1 MANQS
6 RLLTFYITIL
16 LSLLFL
22 HANAAPI
29 SFADVEESW
38 KRGLSEQAIH
48 ASSSTKHPTPSWIP
62 LILSSSFSST
72 THITSKPPTTS
83 EQNVFEGM
91 LDERTMAVRRQSAAE
106 IKVAGFAKMIRD
118 VLRRGEEVEVG
129 VEVLRPVRNRRW
141 EFNG

>member
-1 MANQS
+1 MANPS
-6 RLLTFYITIL
+6 RLLAFYITLL
-16 LSLLFL
+16 LSLLFF

-48 ASSSTKHPTPSWIP
+48 ASSLTKHPTPSWIP
-62 LILSSSFSST
+62 LILSSSST

-91 LDERTMAVRRQSAAE
+91 LDERTMAVRRQSAT
-106 IKVAGFAKMIRD
+106 VAGFAKRIRD

>member
-6 RLLTFYITIL
+6 RLLSFYITIL

-22 HANAAPI
+22 RGNAAPI

-38 KRGLSEQAIH
+38 KRGL
-48 ASSSTKHPTPSWIP
+48 
-62 LILSSSFSST
+62 
-72 THITSKPPTTS
+72 S

-91 LDERTMAVRRQSAAE
+91 LDERTMAVRRQSAT
-106 IKVAGFAKMIRD
+106 VAGFAKMIRD

-129 VEVLRPVRNRRW
+129 VQVLRPVRNRRW

>member
-1 MANQS
+1 MANPS
-6 RLLTFYITIL
+6 RLLTYYITIL

-22 HANAAPI
+22 RGNAAPI

-62 LILSSSFSST
+62 LILSSSSSST

-91 LDERTMAVRRQSAAE
+91 LDERTMAVRRQSAT
-106 IKVAGFAKMIRD
+106 VAGFAKMVRD

>member
-1 MANQS
+1 MANPS
-6 RLLTFYITIL
+6 RLLTYYITIL

-22 HANAAPI
+22 RGNAAPI

-62 LILSSSFSST
+62 LILSSSST

-91 LDERTMAVRRQSAAE
+91 LDERTMAVRRQSAT
-106 IKVAGFAKMIRD
+106 VAGFAKMIRD

-129 VEVLRPVRNRRW
+129 VQVLRPVRNRRW

>member
-1 MANQS
+1 MANPS

-22 HANAAPI
+22 RGNAAPI

-62 LILSSSFSST
+62 LILSSSSST

-91 LDERTMAVRRQSAAE
+91 LDERTMAVRRQSAT
-106 IKVAGFAKMIRD
+106 VAGFAKMIRD

-129 VEVLRPVRNRRW
+129 VQVLRPVRNRRW

>member
-1 MANQS
+1 M
-6 RLLTFYITIL
+6 
-16 LSLLFL
+16 
-22 HANAAPI
+22 
-29 SFADVEESW
+29 
-38 KRGLSEQAIH
+38 
-48 ASSSTKHPTPSWIP
+48 
-62 LILSSSFSST
+62 ILSSS

-106 IKVAGFAKMIRD
+106 IKVVGFAKMIRD

>member
-1 MANQS
+1 WEIDPCVTT
-6 RLLTFYITIL
+6 TFDNYITIL
-16 LSLLFL
+16 LSLLFF

-62 LILSSSFSST
+62 LILSST

-91 LDERTMAVRRQSAAE
+91 LDERTMAVRRQSAT
-106 IKVAGFAKMIRD
+106 VAGFAKMIRD

>member
-1 MANQS
+1 M
-6 RLLTFYITIL
+6 
-16 LSLLFL
+16 
-22 HANAAPI
+22 
-29 SFADVEESW
+29 
-38 KRGLSEQAIH
+38 
-48 ASSSTKHPTPSWIP
+48 
-62 LILSSSFSST
+62 ILSSSST

-91 LDERTMAVRRQSAAE
+91 LDERTMAVRRQSAT
-106 IKVAGFAKMIRD
+106 VAGFAKMIRD

>member
-1 MANQS
+1 MANPS

-22 HANAAPI
+22 RANAAPI

-38 KRGLSEQAIH
+38 KRGL
-48 ASSSTKHPTPSWIP
+48 
-62 LILSSSFSST
+62 
-72 THITSKPPTTS
+72 S

-129 VEVLRPVRNRRW
+129 VQVLRPVRNRRW

>member
-1 MANQS
+1 MANPS
-6 RLLTFYITIL
+6 RLLTYYITIL

-22 HANAAPI
+22 RGNAAPI

-62 LILSSSFSST
+62 LILSSSSSST

-91 LDERTMAVRRQSAAE
+91 LDERTMAVRRQSAT
-106 IKVAGFAKMIRD
+106 VAGFAKMIRD
-118 VLRRGEEVEVG
+118 VLSRGEEVEVG